1 MSIFTLMTDKEWQD
15 RLKGMVKAELAK
27 RNINYV
33 QLAGKLGEAYGV
45 SETPQNLSN
54 KIARGKFSAV
64 FMIQVLEAIGC
75 SKLELPNEPS
85 SN

>member
-1 MSIFTLMTDKEWQD
+1 MRFLGVMTDKEWQD

-33 QLAGKLGEAYGV
+33 ALAGLLEEAYGIN
-45 SETPQNLSN
+45 ETPQNLSN

-64 FMIQVLEAIGC
+64 FMVQILEAIGC
-75 SKLELPNEPS
+75 ENFLLSQ
-85 SN
+85 

>member
-1 MSIFTLMTDKEWQD
+1 MITDKDWQE

-33 QLAGKLGEAYGV
+33 ALARMLKASYGIN
-45 SETPQNLSN
+45 ETPQNLSN

-64 FMIQVLEAIGC
+64 FMIQILEVIGC
-75 SKLELPNEPS
+75 DSLTI
-85 SN
+85 

>member
-1 MSIFTLMTDKEWQD
+1 MMTDKDWQD

-33 QLAGKLGEAYGV
+33 QLAGLLEEAYGV
-45 SETPQNLSN
+45 TETPQNLSN

-64 FMIQVLEAIGC
+64 FMVQVLEVIGC
-75 SKLELPNEPS
+75 KKIEV
-85 SN
+85 

>member
-1 MSIFTLMTDKEWQD
+1 MMTDKDWQD

-33 QLAGKLGEAYGV
+33 QLAGLLEDAYGV
-45 SETPQNLSN
+45 TETPQNLSN

-64 FMIQVLEAIGC
+64 FMVQVLEVIGC
-75 SKLELPNEPS
+75 QELKVKN
-85 SN
+85 

>member
-1 MSIFTLMTDKEWQD
+1 MRFLGVMTDKDWQD

-64 FMIQVLEAIGC
+64 FMVQVLEAIGC
-75 SKLELPNEPS
+75 DSIIVR
-85 SN
+85 

>member
-1 MSIFTLMTDKEWQD
+1 MKRFLGMMTDKDWQD

-33 QLAGKLGEAYGV
+33 QLAGLLEEAYGV
-45 SETPQNLSN
+45 TETPQNLSN

-64 FMIQVLEAIGC
+64 FMVQVLEVIGC
-75 SKLELPNEPS
+75 KKIEV
-85 SN
+85 